1 MRALMGACGCIDM
14 LIDFTE
20 VCAWALTSGT
30 PKRVMPAVNIAKRGK
45 SRKEKELNRMG
56 TSNKMK
62 LWKHRARGGKL

>member
-1 MRALMGACGCIDM
+1 
-14 LIDFTE
+14 
-20 VCAWALTSGT
+20 
-30 PKRVMPAVNIAKRGK
+30 MPAVNIAKRGK